1 VSIRVKIKIIF
12 IYIFI
17 CRVIYFLQFH
27 KILLMFIYPSN
38 PPFKTTSQIPIMKS
52 QSPLRNNPLFPAL
65 RSSPTA
71 VQEPPA
77 KSKFLAV
84 VFSEILKNF
93 PLRISVSSEARAGIS
108 NTNKVKNRTNIMKNK
123 LLKSSFFAPIAAS
136 LLLAAAVPATAATI
150 VVENNAFNIATGF
163 GPNQLSNTLANFT
176 VTTGN
181 KLVVAAAWE
190 GSSISTIT
198 YGAQSLVAGV
208 NSAGGPNPSAIWY
221 LDNPTAGTA
230 DITVT
235 FGANTNFGS
244 GIGAMSLTNAAAGAP
259 SFIGNAAGN
268 SITYST
274 LEDNTLVVGASS
286 ANSGTKLQPLANTLY
301 NAAGWSGEGAA
312 GWSTI
317 ATAGSQTDDW
327 FTGAASR
334 PGVVVAGFTAIPEPS
349 AAALLG
355 IFGCLA
361 ALLRRRK

>member
-1 VSIRVKIKIIF
+1 
-12 IYIFI
+12 
-17 CRVIYFLQFH
+17 
-27 KILLMFIYPSN
+27 
-38 PPFKTTSQIPIMKS
+38 
-52 QSPLRNNPLFPAL
+52 
-65 RSSPTA
+65 
-71 VQEPPA
+71 
-77 KSKFLAV
+77 
-84 VFSEILKNF
+84 
-93 PLRISVSSEARAGIS
+93 
-108 NTNKVKNRTNIMKNK
+108 MKNK
-123 LLKSSFFAPIAAS
+123 LFKSSFSAPIAAS

-150 VVENNAFNIATGF
+150 VVENNAFNTATGA
-163 GPNQLSNTLANFT
+163 GANQLSNTLANFT

-181 KLVVAAAWE
+181 KLVVAASWE

-198 YGAQSLVAGV
+198 YGTQSLVAGV
-208 NSAGGPNPSAIWY
+208 NSAGGTNPSAIWY

-235 FGANTNFGS
+235 FVANTSNGS

-286 ANSGTKLQPLANTLY
+286 SNGGGTRLQPLANTLY

-327 FTGAASR
+327 FTSVPAAPSR

-355 IFGCLA
+355 IFGGL